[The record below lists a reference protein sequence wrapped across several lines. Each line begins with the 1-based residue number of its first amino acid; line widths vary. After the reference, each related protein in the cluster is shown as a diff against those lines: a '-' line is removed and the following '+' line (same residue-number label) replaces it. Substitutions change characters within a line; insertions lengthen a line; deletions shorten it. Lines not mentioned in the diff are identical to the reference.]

1 VNLKTRI
8 LLQTLSASLIFTTLL
23 SLMFFLTIAEIRKTV
38 LANSTELGNRTA
50 RVSSYALKEQ
60 VIDSI
65 TRIASDWSV
74 ILDEKLLKI
83 ENHTRMTADIA
94 GAIYTRRESYRPH
107 PLRRVLPEETPPSE
121 PYLHIAPGVDFSA
134 IRAETNL
141 AGNIGDVL
149 RQILVVDRGISTS
162 TIGGESGYMI
172 AMDSFPWPLTN
183 FDPRRFPWYTG
194 AKERGGLFWTEVY
207 ADLRG
212 RGPAISC
219 AVPFYEDSGR
229 RQIFRGVAR
238 STVLLSDFS
247 KMMDSA
253 KVGRTGY
260 IFLLD
265 GSGMKLF
272 SSGNVAVRSRTDGG
286 VEGENYLE
294 SGGGL
299 RSLALSMTLGASGM
313 TVLEIEDRP
322 VYAAYAPIQTLGWSL
337 GVVIPAEEAGV
348 PSWLIEE
355 QIQSLTGETKADMD
369 RQILFFTGFLAF
381 TLFAG
386 LLAIAFFSVKFSSAI
401 TGPILALNNGVRE
414 ISGGNLG
421 REVRIST
428 GDELEQL
435 AASFNAMTG
444 RLRDHIGEIARVTA
458 EKERIATELDVA
470 ARIQTSM
477 LPVDFPPFPGR
488 ETEFDLYAAVYPA
501 KEVGGDFYDFFF
513 IDDDHFVFLAADV
526 SGKGIPAALFMVIS
540 KALIKNHLQ
549 SGEVPELAMENINR
563 QLCGNNLADMFVTLW
578 LGILEIS
585 SGRLEYI
592 NAGHNPPLL
601 RRGNGGFVFLK
612 SPPDLVLAGMEDTL
626 YYRREIFLEKGDML
640 FLYTDGITEAEDTE
654 ENFYGTERLKDFLDR
669 RSGAPLREILD
680 CLRLDIGVFSRGAEQ
695 SDDITMLALRVDGS
709 NSAAAAPQDASAPAS
724 ITLKADTGE
733 LEKLIGFIGTGLE
746 KALCPDKIRG
756 QIELAAEEIFVNIAH
771 YAYKTPGPNGPVPCE
786 VLVSCTVEK
795 NASGR
800 RMILGFS
807 DRGEAFNPLEYA
819 DPDVNAPLEQRSE
832 GGLGILIVKR
842 TMDTIQYGYDG
853 GTNLLVVTKAWECP
867 PLEEL

>member
-1 VNLKTRI
+1 MNLKTRV
-8 LLQTLSASLIFTTLL
+8 LLQTLSASLIFTALL
-23 SLMFFLTIAEIRKTV
+23 SLMFFLTLTEIRKTV

-60 VIDSI
+60 VTGSI
-65 TRIASDWSV
+65 MRIASDWAV

-107 PLRRVLPEETPPSE
+107 PLRRVVPGETPPSE

-134 IRAETNL
+134 IRAETDL

-162 TIGGESGYMI
+162 TIGGESGYVI
-172 AMDSFPWPLTN
+172 AMDSFPWPSAN

-194 AKERGGLFWTEVY
+194 AKERGALFWTEVY

-219 AVPFYEDSGR
+219 AVPFYEDSGGR
-229 RQIFRGVAR
+229 RIFRGAAR

-247 KMMDSA
+247 RMMDSA
-253 KVGRTGY
+253 RVGRTGY

-272 SSGNVAVRSRTDGG
+272 SSGNVAVRTGTGG
-286 VEGENYLE
+286 IEGENYLE
-294 SGGGL
+294 SGGRL

-313 TVLEIEDRP
+313 TALEIDGLP

-337 GVVIPAEEAGV
+337 GVAIPAEEAGV

-355 QIQSLTGETKADMD
+355 QIQGLTGETKADMD
-369 RQILFFTGFLAF
+369 RQILFFAGLLAL

-386 LLAIAFFSVKFSSAI
+386 LLAIAFFSVRFSSAI

-488 ETEFDLYAAVYPA
+488 EIEFDLYAAVYPA
-501 KEVGGDFYDFFF
+501 REVGGDFYDFFF
-513 IDDDHFVFLAADV
+513 IDDDHFAFLAADV
-526 SGKGIPAALFMVIS
+526 SGKGVPAALFMTIS
-540 KALIKNHLQ
+540 KALIKDHLQ
-549 SGEVPELAMENINR
+549 SGELPELALENINR
-563 QLCGNNLADMFVTLW
+563 QLCGNNLAGMFVTLW

-585 SGRLEYI
+585 SGRLDYI

-601 RRGNGGFVFLK
+601 RRGSGGFVFLK

-626 YYRREIFLEKGDML
+626 YYRRETFLEKGDTL
-640 FLYTDGITEAEDTE
+640 FLYTDGITEAEDAE
-654 ENFYGTERLKDFLDR
+654 ENFYGKQRLKDFLDGR
-669 RSGAPLREILD
+669 AGAPLREILD
-680 CLRLDIGVFSRGAEQ
+680 CLRLDIAAFSRGAEQ
-695 SDDITMLALRVDGS
+695 SDDITMLAVRVSGAVT
-709 NSAAAAPQDASAPAS
+709 NAAVPAS
-724 ITLKADTGE
+724 VTLKADTGE
-733 LEKLIGFIGTGLE
+733 MERLIGFIGAELE
-746 KALCPDKIRG
+746 KVSCPGKIRG
-756 QIELAAEEIFVNIAH
+756 QIELAAEEIFVNIAC
-771 YAYKTPGPNGPVPCE
+771 YAYKNPSAGLNDGPAGE
-786 VLVSCTVEK
+786 VLVSCAVEK
-795 NASGR
+795 TASGR
-800 RMILGFS
+800 RIILGFT
-807 DRGEAFNPLEYA
+807 DRGEAFNPLEHE
-819 DPDVNAPLEQRSE
+819 DPDVNAPFEQRAE

-853 GTNLLVVTKAWECP
+853 GTNLLTVTKAWECP
-867 PLEEL
+867 SEEL